1 MAFKSAFVAHAPDAD
16 SEKHRCVIETSKYK
30 GFSKIPQHQP
40 ST

>member
-16 SEKHRCVIETSKYK
+16 SEKHRCVIETSNYK
-30 GFSKIPQHQP
+30 GFSKSPQHQP

>member
-16 SEKHRCVIETSKYK
+16 SEKHRCVIETSNYK
-30 GFSKIPQHQP
+30 GFSKIPHYEP